1 MNHIIKGFVGDPS
14 QLMFRCQIILPKLNN
29 LLNRSL
35 NAISLSTILPFF
47 PKSFMNAM
55 QLLRTTVVKA
65 PAIMLH

>member
-35 NAISLSTILPFF
+35 NAIRLSTILSFF
-47 PKSFMNAM
+47 LMSFVNAV
-55 QLLRTTVVKA
+55 QHLRTTVVKE